1 MIANKRR
8 KKGRHT
14 KTEFEALLV
23 PLMDSL
29 YGMALRLTRDE
40 ERAEDLVQESCLKA
54 YRAFHSFEPDTN
66 FRAWVFRI
74 MTNTFITDYHRRKR
88 EASSSVDLESRS
100 HYQRFVGFDTARSA
114 KQPENHVLD
123 KMMSDDIQAA
133 LNQLPEDFRQ
143 AVLLCDVEGFSYKE
157 IAEILD
163 CPIGTV
169 MSRLYRGRRMLQNLL
184 YNHAVEQG
192 LIPAQTPEA
201 DYRADS
207 NGREEQEE
215 QSEGV
220 ATGTNG
226 SEINENGRIARFEE
240 YRNRRNGKI

>member
-1 MIANKRR
+1 M
-8 KKGRHT
+8 
-14 KTEFEALLV
+14 

-29 YGMALRLTRDE
+29 YGMALRLTRNE
-40 ERAEDLVQESCLKA
+40 ERAEDLTQESCLKA

-66 FRAWVFRI
+66 FRAWIFRI

-100 HYQRFVGFDTARSA
+100 HYQRFVGFDSTRSA

-123 KMMSDDIQAA
+123 KMMSDDIKAA
-133 LNQLPEDFRQ
+133 LDQLPEDFRQ

-169 MSRLYRGRRMLQNLL
+169 MSRLYRGRRMLQNML

-192 LIPAQTPEA
+192 LVPARTPFAEGEG
-201 DYRADS
+201 D
-207 NGREEQEE
+207 EQQARGQEDL
-215 QSEGV
+215 SETAGL
-220 ATGTNG
+220 NDL
-226 SEINENGRIARFEE
+226 ENENKQTGRIARFEE
-240 YRNRRNGKI
+240 YRNRRNEQI